1 MIGKTILHYKIL
13 EKLGEG
19 GMGVVYKALDTK
31 LNREVAIKFLP
42 HHIAPTE
49 EERERFK
56 IEAQAA
62 AALNHPNIAT
72 IYAIEEVDGE
82 TFIVMEFIKG
92 RELKDIIT
100 SNLPNFLSFRKVLD
114 YAAQI
119 ADGLQAAHEEG
130 VIHRDIKSANIMITK
145 KDRVKI
151 MDFGL
156 AKLIGGAEL
165 TKKHSTLGT
174 AAYMSPEQAL
184 GDKDIDQRTDI
195 WSFGVVVYEML
206 TGQLPFRGKYDS
218 AVLYSIMNE
227 EPQTIAS
234 VRNYIPTALEQI
246 FCKCLEKRA
255 TDRYE
260 TAKQLLNDLT
270 ILSDNSIKQQPG
282 HPTTKIKKRK
292 RSSQYIIAAILFIL
306 AIASIVK
313 FGLLREKIKNPKI
326 VNLRAITTSA
336 SIGRY
341 GTQISPDG
349 TYLTYESN
357 ESGNLDIWVQQISS
371 GQKINLTKDYD
382 GRDAMG
388 IWSPD
393 GNWLAFKSTRDNGG
407 IYVVSQLGG
416 FPKKVVEHDFQNLNF
431 HCWSPNGLKLAYTIA
446 GTLFTVPA
454 SGGMSEYVPLAHNC
468 LNLSWSPDGDR
479 IVYVTGNPNPYKQL
493 WTVNPDGSDPVLVLE
508 KSGLFQFPQWSND
521 GKRIFFKS
529 MRGGSRDIWWIPVDR
544 KGNAVGSARQ
554 LTFGADAYE
563 FSISKDGSKLAYMR
577 DRGYFS
583 ICAIPLGIDRI
594 LTIED
599 ATQILS
605 QKEGMDCLAISPD
618 HQWFA
623 FQTYGAGKSDIW
635 LARTDGQDLTPLTAD
650 SSMNQYPLFSPDG
663 KWIAFNSNRTGNND
677 IYIIPATGGLVTA
690 LTHDQSN
697 DGHPSWSADGKK
709 IVFQSDRSGNWDLW
723 SVSVNGGDLQQ
734 LTFSSATDRFPA
746 CSPDGH
752 HICFLSNRTGMW
764 DLYLLSTTGGDPKQL
779 TKISAHDMRGS
790 WAPDGKTI
798 YYNYYLD
805 KDATDRKIA
814 AVSVEDGSIRKIMEF
829 NEGDNL
835 QLALVADSKKLFF
848 VTYFADTDIWLADLV
863 YE

>member
-72 IYAIEEVDGE
+72 IYAVEEVDGE

-92 RELKDIIT
+92 RELKDIIH
-100 SNLPNFLSFRKVLD
+100 SNLPNFLSFRTVLD

-130 VIHRDIKSANIMITK
+130 VIHRDIKSANIMITE

-174 AAYMSPEQAL
+174 AAYMSPEQGR
-184 GDKDIDQRTDI
+184 GDDIDHRTDI
-195 WSFGVVVYEML
+195 WSFGVVLYEML
-206 TGQLPFRGKYDS
+206 TGQWPFRGEYDS

-227 EPQTIAS
+227 APEAIAT
-234 VRNYIPTALEQI
+234 VRSDIPTALEQI
-246 FCKCLEKRA
+246 VYKCLAKKA

-260 TAKQLLNDLT
+260 TPKHLLNDLNKLT
-270 ILSDNSIKQQPG
+270 DKSLEQKPG
-282 HPTTKIKKRK
+282 HPTKIITRRKK
-292 RSSQYIIAAILFIL
+292 SSQYIITAILIIL
-306 AIASIVK
+306 AIASIAK
-313 FGLLREKIKNPKI
+313 FGLLRKKIKEPKI
-326 VNLRAITTSA
+326 FNLRAITTSA

-349 TYLTYESN
+349 AYITYESN

-388 IWSPD
+388 RWSPE
-393 GNWLAFKSTRDNGG
+393 GNWLAFQSTRDDGG
-407 IYVVSQLGG
+407 IYMVSKFGG
-416 FPKKVVEHDFQNLNF
+416 LPRKIVAHKNLESVS
-431 HCWSPNGLKLAYTIA
+431 CWSPDGLKLTYTVA
-446 GTLFTVPA
+446 GTLCTVPVN
-454 SGGMSEYVPLAHNC
+454 GGMSEYIPLAHEC
-468 LNLSWSPDGDR
+468 ISPYWSPDGDR

-493 WTVNPDGSDPVLVLE
+493 WAINPDGSDPVLVLE

-521 GKRIFFKS
+521 GNRIFFKS
-529 MRGGSRDIWWIPVDR
+529 MKGGSRDIWWVPVDR

-563 FSISKDGSKLAYMR
+563 FSISKDGSHLAYMR

-583 ICAIPLGIDRI
+583 ICTIPHGIDRI
-594 LTIED
+594 LNIID

-605 QKEGMDCLAISPD
+605 QKEGMDCLALSPD
-618 HQWFA
+618 HQWLA
-623 FQTYGAGKSDIW
+623 FQTYGGGKSDIW
-635 LARTDGQDLTPLTAD
+635 LARTNGQDLTPLTVD
-650 SSMNQYPLFSPDG
+650 GSLNTYPSFSPDG
-663 KWIAFNSNRTGNND
+663 KWIAFNSERNGNND
-677 IYIIPATGGLVTA
+677 IYIMPVAGGQISA
-690 LTHDQSN
+690 LTHDLSSDQ
-697 DGHPSWSADGKK
+697 HPSWSVDGKK
-709 IVFQSDRSGNWDLW
+709 IIFHSDRSGNWDLW

-734 LTFSSATDRFPA
+734 LTFSSATDYFPT

-752 HICFLSNRTGMW
+752 YVCFISNRTGMW
-764 DLYLLSTTGGDPKQL
+764 EPYLLSTAGGDPKQL
-779 TKISAHDMRGS
+779 TEIRAHAIRGS
-790 WAPDGKTI
+790 WAPDGRTI
-798 YYNYYLD
+798 YFNYYLD
-805 KDATDRKIA
+805 VDGTDRKIA

-829 NEGDNL
+829 NKGDNL
-835 QLALVADSKKLFF
+835 QGGLVADGEKLFF
-848 VTYFADTDIWLADLV
+848 VTYFDDTDIWLADLV